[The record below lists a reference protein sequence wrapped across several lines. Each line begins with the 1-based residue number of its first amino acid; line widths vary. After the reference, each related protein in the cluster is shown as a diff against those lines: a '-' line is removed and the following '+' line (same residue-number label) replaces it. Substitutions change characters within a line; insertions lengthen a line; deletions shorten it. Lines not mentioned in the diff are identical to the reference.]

1 MHTRGNIFHHKD
13 LVFKNGFTG
22 NKYLILLNTPSKNEP
37 CLFVK
42 TTSQKK
48 DKPEIAGCLER
59 ISLFFIP
66 GGKSFFPLNTWVQ
79 LYELYRFNPGHVD
92 QSRDIN
98 KVGEL
103 GPVLIDQ
110 IVKCLLQ
117 SQEQDLSKVEKNL
130 LQPPI
135 QDSLERLKNKFNKG
149 K

>member
-22 NKYLILLNTPSKNEP
+22 NKYLILLNTPSKDEP

-48 DKPEIAGCLER
+48 DKPETVGCQVR
-59 ISLFFIP
+59 RSLFFIP
-66 GGKSFFPLNTWVQ
+66 SGKSFFQINTWVQ
-79 LYELYRFNPGHVD
+79 LYELYRFSPGHVN
-92 QSRDIN
+92 QSRDIK

-103 GPVLIDQ
+103 GADLIDQ

-117 SQEQDLSKVEKNL
+117 AQYEDLSKIEKDL

-135 QDSLERLKNKFNKG
+135 QDSLEKLKARFNK
-149 K
+149 KK